1 VAQGFADYRLDNVAN
16 AIYSFVWDEYCDWY
30 LEIAKVQIAT
40 GDESQQ
46 RATRRTLI
54 RTLETVLRLL
64 HPIAPFI
71 TAELWDRVA
80 VVAGRKP
87 AEANETV
94 ATAPYPQADLS
105 RVDAQADAWMAKLK
119 AMVAATRS
127 LRSEMGLSPGE
138 RVPLVTLGDAAFIE
152 AAAPVLKALAK
163 LSEVR
168 QPATEAAF
176 AEATKMSP
184 VVVQGEAHL
193 ALHVEVDVEA
203 ERQRLGKEVERL
215 QGEIAKSH
223 AKLGNDSFVARAPAA
238 VVEQERQR
246 LADFT
251 QTLARLQDQVRRL
264 GSSA

>member
-1 VAQGFADYRLDNVAN
+1 
-16 AIYSFVWDEYCDWY
+16 
-30 LEIAKVQIAT
+30 
-40 GDESQQ
+40 
-46 RATRRTLI
+46 
-54 RTLETVLRLL
+54 
-64 HPIAPFI
+64 
-71 TAELWDRVA
+71 
-80 VVAGRKP
+80 
-87 AEANETV
+87 
-94 ATAPYPQADLS
+94 
-105 RVDAQADAWMAKLK
+105 MAKLK

-215 QGEIAKSH
+215 QGEIAKCH